1 MFPRIAALLL
11 SLFVSG
17 SLFAQAWPTGP
28 VKLVVPFPPG
38 GSVDTYARLM
48 GKQLA
53 ERLGKPVVI
62 ENRAGAGGSVGSE
75 LVARSKP
82 DGYTIVWGTVSS
94 HAINNSL
101 YTKIRYDNIKDFAP
115 ITQLMEQPL
124 LVVVP
129 VNSPIRNLPDL
140 QRVLQTRSMHLRT
153 GTPGVGTT
161 GHLTMELLKKQT
173 GGDLTHV
180 GYKGSNPMLTDL
192 IGGHIDMGMD
202 NFPSAVVQVRGGK
215 LRAIAVT
222 SEKRSPLLPDVP
234 ALNEVVPGAQAVAWQ
249 GMFAPAGTPDEI
261 VARLE
266 REIIAILGQPDYVAA
281 LAESGSTP
289 TPKPRAEFANFVKAE
304 TARWSE
310 IVKAS
315 GAKADE

>member
-1 MFPRIAALLL
+1 MLKRFAALLL
-11 SLFVSG
+11 FLLASTSL
-17 SLFAQAWPTGP
+17 LAQAWPTGP

-48 GKQLA
+48 GKHLA
-53 ERLGKPVVI
+53 ERIGKPVVV

-75 LVARSKP
+75 MVARSKP

-129 VNSPIRNLPDL
+129 TASPIQNLADF
-140 QRVLQTRSMHLRT
+140 QRALQTKSMAFRV

-173 GGDLTHV
+173 GGNLTHV

-192 IGGHIDMGMD
+192 VGGHIDMGFD
-202 NFPSAVVQVRGGK
+202 NFPSAVALVRGGK

-222 SEKRSPLLPDVP
+222 SEKRSALLPDVP
-234 ALNEVVPGAQAVAWQ
+234 ALNEAVPGAQAVAWQ
-249 GMFAPAGTPDEI
+249 GMFAPAGTPDD
-261 VARLE
+261 VLARLE
-266 REIIAILGQPDYVAA
+266 REIIAILRQPDYVAA
-281 LAESGSTP
+281 LADSGSTP
-289 TPKPRAEFANFVKAE
+289 TPKPRAEFANFVKSE
-304 TARWSE
+304 TARWAE
-310 IVKAS
+310 IVKVS